1 MLAAASTSEM
11 RRRRPACV
19 SPRLFL
25 TAVMAL
31 VALLAPPVQGMKQTW
46 QFRGDDRRAFLI
58 ERFGFAPGATLQLRV
73 SNVGFAFTETP
84 GTPIDGTR
92 RRDKTSIRAGL
103 LFVHEDK
110 LWDTMA
116 AMQGSAL
123 DGDATDATAGAA
135 ATPSSTACLLE
146 NRTAAMWVDFVDETT
161 WSVDKVIAAA
171 TTSSEDNAAGFYYI
185 FYAQC
190 TQGMQIS
197 FDMEAEFRNQDGN
210 YLSAGDAA
218 LPSVYLFMSLLFCG
232 AAVVWARYL
241 REHQA
246 HIHSVHHM
254 MSIVIV
260 LKTISLFAES
270 MRYFYMKRHGDTMTS
285 WTSVYYVFVFMK
297 GVMLFTVLL
306 LIGTGWSLL
315 KAHLSTRDKTIIS
328 VVLVLQVLSNT
339 AMIVMEESDVGTRAW
354 VTWRDVLHLMDILCC
369 FAILVPIV
377 WSIRNLRQS
386 ATTDGKAHI
395 NLRKLTQFRSFY
407 LMVVTY
413 IYVTRIA
420 LFILTASLPY
430 NATWISVFA
439 GEGAALAF
447 FTLTGF
453 RFRPQDQ
460 HPYLEVSTHVDSL
473 EEFALDDDDEVLEA
487 PVQRRDH
494 GRFNLR
500 PPSPKKAFTL
510 RSTALQA

>member
-1 MLAAASTSEM
+1 M
-11 RRRRPACV
+11 RL
-19 SPRLFL
+19 SPRSLI
-25 TAVMAL
+25 AV
-31 VALLAPPVQGMKQTW
+31 VALLVLLLATPVQSMKQTW

-58 ERFGFAPGATLQLRV
+58 ERFGFAPGATMKLRV
-73 SNVGFAFTETP
+73 SNVGFAFTEAP
-84 GTPIDGTR
+84 DTPIDGNR
-92 RRDKTSIRAGL
+92 PREKKTIRAGL

-110 LWDTMA
+110 LWDTMS

-123 DGDATDATAGAA
+123 DDDATETGVALT
-135 ATPSSTACLLE
+135 SSTACLLE
-146 NRTAAMWVDFVDETT
+146 NRTSAMWVDFVDETT
-161 WSVDKVIAAA
+161 WAVDKVVASSASDVVDA
-171 TTSSEDNAAGFYYI
+171 TPRPGFYYI

-190 TQGMQIS
+190 TKGMQIS
-197 FDMEAEFRNQDGN
+197 FDMEAEFRNHDGN
-210 YLSAGDAA
+210 YLSAGDSA
-218 LPSVYLFMSLLFCG
+218 LPSVYLLMSLLFCG
-232 AAVVWARYL
+232 AAVAWGRHL
-241 REHQA
+241 RAQQSN
-246 HIHSVHHM
+246 IHSVHHM

-260 LKTISLFAES
+260 LKTVSLFAES

-430 NATWISVFA
+430 NATWISVLV
-439 GEGAALAF
+439 GEGAAFAF
-447 FTLTGF
+447 FTLTGY

-460 HPYLEVSTHVDSL
+460 HPYLEVSTHVESL
-473 EEFALDDDDEVLEA
+473 EEFALDDDDEDLEA

-500 PPSPKKAFTL
+500 PPSPKKAFSL
-510 RSTALQA
+510 RPTALQA